1 MHPRILAQRTGI
13 ASEKLVTAA
22 QRLAQ
27 ALDLPEDLVD
37 ALMPGSN
44 NSQIK
49 PMLVL
54 EACANL
60 VEAAT
65 EKIEQLQM
73 VEVETVIP
81 PLVIETP
88 EGDNI
93 TVTAALDIE
102 TTEPEPKGKRGR
114 TK

>member
-22 QRLAQ
+22 RRLAQ
-27 ALDLPEDLVD
+27 ALDLPEDLVN
-37 ALMPGSN
+37 ALMPSSN

-60 VEAAT
+60 VETAADKLAQPV
-65 EKIEQLQM
+65 EIEP
-73 VEVETVIP
+73 IP

-93 TVTAALDIE
+93 TVTAALDTE
-102 TTEPEPKGKRGR
+102 SGEPEPKGKRGR